1 MSPFRSLMQ
10 TFQLKRGDKV
20 INSQCYATY
29 GKNNTMIF
37 EYEEDLKQ
45 GDIVFDSHSSYVVTE
60 IKSYSGTAFP
70 KNMWHLEAKIV
81 PENQYHVPKQYATN
95 TFNIS
100 QCSIN
105 GAVQNTGNINIGSQK
120 SLDEIKEMIEKYGNE
135 DKQQLNELLEELRN
149 AEKFEIYKKGMLS
162 KFGDLLA
169 KHSWLTGALA
179 QYIVPML
186 FNLK

>member
-1 MSPFRSLMQ
+1 MNTFRRLMQ
-10 TFQLKRGDKV
+10 TFKIKREGKI
-20 INSQCYATY
+20 INEQCYATY

-37 EYEEDLKQ
+37 EYEIDLKC
-45 GDIVFDSHSSYVVTE
+45 GDIVFDEHSSYVITE
-60 IKSYSGTAFP
+60 IKSYSGAAFP
-70 KNMWHLEAKIV
+70 KNMWHLEANIV
-81 PENQYHVPKQYATN
+81 SENKYQAQKQYATN

-105 GAVQNTGNINIGSQK
+105 GAVQNAGNINIGTQI
-120 SLDEIKEMIEKYGNE
+120 SLDDIKSMIEKYGNE
-135 DKQQLNELLEELRN
+135 DKQQLNELLEELRS

-162 KFGDLLA
+162 QFGDLLA

-186 FNLK
+186 FNL